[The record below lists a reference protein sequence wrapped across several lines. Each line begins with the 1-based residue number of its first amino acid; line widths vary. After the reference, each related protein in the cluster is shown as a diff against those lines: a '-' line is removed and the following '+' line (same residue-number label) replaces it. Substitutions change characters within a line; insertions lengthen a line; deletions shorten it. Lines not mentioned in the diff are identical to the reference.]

1 MKQQELS
8 LFVVANCPDAICL
21 VEVKPA
27 ICTRTISLTEY
38 KNDGYLLE
46 QDKFLFDQGKDV
58 LQKQQEN
65 QK

>member
-58 LQKQQEN
+58 LQK
-65 QK
+65 